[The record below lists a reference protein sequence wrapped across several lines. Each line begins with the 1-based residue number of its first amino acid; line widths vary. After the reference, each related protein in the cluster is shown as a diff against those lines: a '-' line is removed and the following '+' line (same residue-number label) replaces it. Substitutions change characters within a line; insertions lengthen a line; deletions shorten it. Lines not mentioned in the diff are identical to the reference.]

1 MKARVVA
8 LDVFQKV
15 NGSLK
20 VVRDLKTLAKFV
32 TLDTHLSALKVSKAY
47 VRNEI
52 VHKLVRWL
60 KAVPVSDRVSV
71 RDREAVVQ
79 PLLDRRQILN

>member
-20 VVRDLKTLAKFV
+20 VVLDLKTLAKFV
-32 TLDTHLSALKVSKAY
+32 TRDTHL
-47 VRNEI
+47 
-52 VHKLVRWL
+52 
-60 KAVPVSDRVSV
+60 
-71 RDREAVVQ
+71 
-79 PLLDRRQILN
+79 

>member
-20 VVRDLKTLAKFV
+20 VVLDLKTLAKFV
-32 TLDTHLSALKVSKAY
+32 TLDTHLSALKVSKSY
-47 VRNEI
+47 VRHEI

-60 KAVPVSDRVSV
+60 NGVPVSDRVSV
-71 RDREAVVQ
+71 HDREAVVK
-79 PLLDRRQILN
+79 PFLDRR